1 MPMHDYLDEPRLLA
15 DIGGTNARFAL
26 EMPSGEIS
34 HIRTL
39 ATIDF
44 PRFEDAAL
52 SYLTQLTYLNA
63 DPNLDQQ
70 LGQQLGQK
78 LSQKARPIIK
88 HAVIAIANPVGQD
101 AIKMTNHHWAFSVNS
116 ARAELGLQTL
126 LMVNDFSA
134 LAMAVPSLAPQE
146 LQQIGGGSAKS
157 DAVIG
162 ILGAGT
168 GLGVGMLVPE
178 LGGWRSLQSEG
189 GHVAFAPSDEREIT
203 VLRYCWEKY
212 EHVSTERLA
221 SGPGI
226 GLIHAAL
233 AAAAR
238 RIVDHTLTTE
248 MIVSRALN
256 GDAICLETV
265 ECFCG
270 MLGTFAANLAVTLFT
285 QGGIYIGGG
294 VVPRLGHF
302 FARSSFR
309 SRFEKKGRFSDF
321 TAQIPTYVI
330 TAQQPAF
337 IGAAALLNQH
347 LQKSQQTSSQ
357 ISSQIAPKKNE
368 TYVKLRGLSV
378 EPKTVHLHGEASTI
392 TPSPVFRK
400 S

>member
-1 MPMHDYLDEPRLLA
+1 MPMQNYLDEPRLLA

-34 HIRTL
+34 YIQTL
-39 ATIDF
+39 ATVDF

-52 SYLTQLTYLNA
+52 SYLKQVA
-63 DPNLDQQ
+63 AQ
-70 LGQQLGQK
+70 GVV
-78 LSQKARPIIK
+78 QKAQQTIK
-88 HAVIAIANPVGQD
+88 HAVIAIANPVGED

-134 LAMAVPSLAPQE
+134 LAMAVPSLSPNE
-146 LQQIGGGSAKS
+146 LQQIGGGSAKR

-168 GLGVGMLVPE
+168 GLGVGMLVPDQ
-178 LGGWRSLQSEG
+178 GGWRSLQSEG

-233 AAAAR
+233 AAAAGR
-238 RIVDHTLTTE
+238 VVDHTLSTE
-248 MIVSRALN
+248 AIVSRALN

-265 ECFCG
+265 DCFCG

-285 QGGIYIGGG
+285 QGGVYIGGG
-294 VVPRLGHF
+294 VVPRLGNF

-309 SRFEKKGRFSDF
+309 SRFEKKGRFSNF
-321 TAQIPTYVI
+321 TAQIPTFVI

-347 LQKSQQTSSQ
+347 LQKNQQVAPRQEAQQETLQEETLVATHSLPDALCVQAIQQTQ
-357 ISSQIAPKKNE
+357 KEEDFDYA
-368 TYVKLRGLSV
+368 
-378 EPKTVHLHGEASTI
+378 EPT
-392 TPSPVFRK
+392 
-400 S
+400 

>member
-1 MPMHDYLDEPRLLA
+1 MPMQNYLDEPRLLA

-34 HIRTL
+34 HIQTL
-39 ATIDF
+39 ATVDF
-44 PRFEDAAL
+44 PRFEDAANH
-52 SYLTQLTYLNA
+52 YLKQVT
-63 DPNLDQQ
+63 DQGVVQ
-70 LGQQLGQK
+70 MAQQ
-78 LSQKARPIIK
+78 AIK
-88 HAVIAIANPVGQD
+88 HAVIAIANPVGED
-101 AIKMTNHHWAFSVNS
+101 AIKMTNHHWAFSVSS

-134 LAMAVPSLAPQE
+134 LAMAVPSLSPNE
-146 LQQIGGGSAKS
+146 LQQIGGGSAKH

-168 GLGVGMLVPE
+168 GLGVGMLVPDQT
-178 LGGWRSLQSEG
+178 GWRSLQSEG
-189 GHVAFAPSDEREIT
+189 GHVAFSPSDEREIT

-226 GLIHAAL
+226 SLIHAAL
-233 AAAAR
+233 AAAAGR
-238 RIVDHTLTTE
+238 VVDHTLSTE
-248 MIVSRALN
+248 AIVSRALN

-265 ECFCG
+265 DCFCG

-294 VVPRLGHF
+294 VVPRLGNF

-321 TAQIPTYVI
+321 TAQIPTFVI

-347 LQKSQQTSSQ
+347 LQKNQQVAPRKEAQQEIQQKTLQEETLLATHSLPDAVGVQAIQQTQ
-357 ISSQIAPKKNE
+357 KEEDFDYA
-368 TYVKLRGLSV
+368 
-378 EPKTVHLHGEASTI
+378 EPT
-392 TPSPVFRK
+392 
-400 S
+400 

>member
-26 EMPSGEIS
+26 ELSSGEIR
-34 HIRTL
+34 HIQTL
-39 ATIDF
+39 ATVDF
-44 PRFEDAAL
+44 SRFEDAAL
-52 SYLTQLTYLNA
+52 CYLKQVA
-63 DPNLDQQ
+63 DQDV
-70 LGQQLGQK
+70 GQK
-78 LSQKARPIIK
+78 TQQTIK
-88 HAVIAIANPVGQD
+88 HAVIAIANPVGED
-101 AIKMTNHHWAFSVNS
+101 AIKMTNHHWAFSVS
-116 ARAELGLQTL
+116 AARAELGLQTL

-134 LAMAVPSLAPQE
+134 LAMAVPGLTPSE
-146 LQQIGGGSAKS
+146 LQQIGGGTAKR

-168 GLGVGMLVPE
+168 GLGVGMLVPDPI
-178 LGGWRSLQSEG
+178 GWRSLQSEG
-189 GHVAFAPSDEREIT
+189 GHVAFAPTDEREIA

-226 GLIHAAL
+226 NLIHAAL
-233 AAAAR
+233 AAAAGR
-238 RIVDHTLTTE
+238 VVDHTLSTE
-248 MIVSRALN
+248 SIVNRALN
-256 GDAICLETV
+256 GDAICLETID
-265 ECFCG
+265 CFCG

-294 VVPRLGHF
+294 VVPRLGNF

-337 IGAAALLNQH
+337 IGAAALLRQH
-347 LQKSQQTSSQ
+347 LQKKQE
-357 ISSQIAPKKNE
+357 IAPKKE
-368 TYVKLRGLSV
+368 LTQKDRTYAKLRCLSV
-378 EPKTVHLHGEASTI
+378 EPKTVHLHGEASTT
-392 TPSPVFRK
+392 TPASVLRK

>member
-1 MPMHDYLDEPRLLA
+1 MPMQNYLDEPRLLA

-34 HIRTL
+34 HIQTL
-39 ATIDF
+39 ATVDF

-52 SYLTQLTYLNA
+52 CYLKQIA
-63 DPNLDQQ
+63 DQ
-70 LGQQLGQK
+70 GVV
-78 LSQKARPIIK
+78 QKALQAIK
-88 HAVIAIANPVGQD
+88 YAVIAIANPVGED
-101 AIKMTNHHWAFSVNS
+101 AIKMTNHHWAFSVSS

-134 LAMAVPSLAPQE
+134 LAMAVPSLSPNE
-146 LQQIGGGSAKS
+146 LQQIGGGSAKH

-168 GLGVGMLVPE
+168 GLGVGMLVPDQT
-178 LGGWRSLQSEG
+178 GWRSLQSEG

-226 GLIHAAL
+226 SLIHAAL
-233 AAAAR
+233 AAAAGR
-238 RIVDHTLTTE
+238 VVDHTLSTE
-248 MIVSRALN
+248 AIVSRALN

-265 ECFCG
+265 DCFCG

-294 VVPRLGHF
+294 VVPRLGNF

-321 TAQIPTYVI
+321 TAQIPTFVI

-337 IGAAALLNQH
+337 IGAAALLTQH
-347 LQKSQQTSSQ
+347 LQKNQQVAPRKEAQQELQQKTLQEETLVATHSLPDAVGVQAIQQTQ
-357 ISSQIAPKKNE
+357 KEEDFDYA
-368 TYVKLRGLSV
+368 
-378 EPKTVHLHGEASTI
+378 EPT
-392 TPSPVFRK
+392 
-400 S
+400 